1 MTRHDPKTCIFCQFL
16 RGILIVGMCAM
27 ATVCFVVSAGDI
39 FQHHYILGAREFL
52 GVPFCIFSAWLGL
65 KALDYLNKFFD
76 WGFDKIEAKLNIK

>member
-16 RGILIVGMCAM
+16 RGILVVGMCAIAVVM
-27 ATVCFVVSAGDI
+27 FVASMDSMWHGHLAMSLKELVA
-39 FQHHYILGAREFL
+39 
-52 GVPFCIFSAWLGL
+52 VPLCLVWAWLGL